1 MKVALPCTTALERE
15 VAEIHQELFGSPPS
29 VTVVACYCMAHEVNP
44 RLTRLSEEEKNLVG
58 SLVDRNVP
66 LIAAEFW
73 WRRKAPENVLSA
85 KVYLTCLLNESI
97 EGFVRSQNPLGV
109 VATLWAAIEDLVK
122 LFRTRKAMGSYGL
135 L

>member
-1 MKVALPCTTALERE
+1 
-15 VAEIHQELFGSPPS
+15 
-29 VTVVACYCMAHEVNP
+29 MAHEVNP
-44 RLTRLSEEEKNLVG
+44 RLTRLSEEERNVVG

-66 LIAAEFW
+66 LVAAEFW